1 MEPPAVQVCARHE
14 GGVSRI
20 LHRIAESHAQ
30 LECLRWINDNVDL
43 EGVASL
49 YTAGADAV
57 LVELSDGASMAAG

>member
-1 MEPPAVQVCARHE
+1 M
-14 GGVSRI
+14 I

-43 EGVASL
+43 EGVAGL

-57 LVELSDGASMAAG
+57 LVELSDGARWTVTYTTDGIAVTQEEDIP